1 MRCSK
6 FSTCTFRG
14 TTCTIRFSYR
24 GESQD
29 TTLDGV
35 DTKELK
41 IRWLRSQIGLG
52 TDFVYRHDRG
62 NIADGLDTIPF
73 MEKIE
78 VVAKMSNACDFILQF
93 PDGTQS
99 QALDSESE
107 KSAQEALD
115 KICVVRGGKV
125 AEQGSSW
132 DLRQAW
138 RVCSQLARDR
148 HHKTPKQLEI
158 NPRTL

>member
-1 MRCSK
+1 
-6 FSTCTFRG
+6 
-14 TTCTIRFSYR
+14 
-24 GESQD
+24 
-29 TTLDGV
+29 
-35 DTKELK
+35 
-41 IRWLRSQIGLG
+41 
-52 TDFVYRHDRG
+52 
-62 NIADGLDTIPF
+62 

-93 PDGTQS
+93 PDGT